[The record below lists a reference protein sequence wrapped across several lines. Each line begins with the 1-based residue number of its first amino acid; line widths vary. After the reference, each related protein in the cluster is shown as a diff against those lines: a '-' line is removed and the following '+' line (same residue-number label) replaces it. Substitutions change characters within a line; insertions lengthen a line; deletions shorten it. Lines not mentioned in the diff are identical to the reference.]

1 DDARQ
6 AEQRPARHG
15 RRGVRPVHQALRA
28 GAHLLRHDAMSG
40 DTPDRHATL
49 EIKNRLG
56 LHARAAVLL
65 VQTANRFEAEV
76 AISKD
81 GQSVNGRSIMGIMM
95 LAAGQ
100 GRTIDAT
107 TSEPQAGEAL
117 EAIRELV
124 EAGFHETS

>member
-1 DDARQ
+1 
-6 AEQRPARHG
+6 
-15 RRGVRPVHQALRA
+15 
-28 GAHLLRHDAMSG
+28 MSG
-40 DTPDRHATL
+40 TPPTSQQHASL

-76 AISKD
+76 AIAKD

-95 LAAGQ
+95 LAAEQ
-100 GRTIDAT
+100 GSTIDVT
-107 TSEPQAGEAL
+107 TSGPQAAEAL

-124 EAGFHETS
+124 EAGFHESG

>member
-1 DDARQ
+1 
-6 AEQRPARHG
+6 
-15 RRGVRPVHQALRA
+15 
-28 GAHLLRHDAMSG
+28 MSG
-40 DTPDRHATL
+40 GTPDHHATL

-76 AISKD
+76 AITKD

-95 LAAGQ
+95 LAAEQ
-100 GRTIDAT
+100 GSTIDVD
-107 TSEPQAGEAL
+107 TSGPQAAEAL

-124 EAGFHETS
+124 DARFHEPS

>member
-1 DDARQ
+1 MSGAPPT
-6 AEQRPARHG
+6 AEQNA
-15 RRGVRPVHQALRA
+15 
-28 GAHLLRHDAMSG
+28 S
-40 DTPDRHATL
+40 L
-49 EIKNRLG
+49 EIRNRLG

-95 LAAGQ
+95 LAAEQ
-100 GRTIDAT
+100 GSTIDVT
-107 TSEPQAGEAL
+107 TSGPQAAEAL

-124 EAGFHETS
+124 EAGFHESG